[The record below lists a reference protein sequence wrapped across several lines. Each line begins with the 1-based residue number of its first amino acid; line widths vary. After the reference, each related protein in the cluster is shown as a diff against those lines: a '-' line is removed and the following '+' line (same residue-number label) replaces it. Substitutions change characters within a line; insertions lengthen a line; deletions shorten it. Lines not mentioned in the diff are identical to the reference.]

1 MDVSMQHCH
10 CRPLLACPFLH
21 ICLTLLFSA
30 WLDTWRKHLHAA
42 LSKKLVL
49 PTQLPPVPEPL
60 PQAVR
65 SLLCKCHPECP
76 LLAVPLP
83 GLVNKRGR

>member
-1 MDVSMQHCH
+1 MYHCNIAPIDH
-10 CRPLLACPFLH
+10 YWPVPSRVFP
-21 ICLTLLFSA
+21 LTLLFSA

-83 GLVNKRGR
+83 DLVNKRGR